1 MHVSEELPVRQ
12 KVPEGGMSERPH
24 VDENCW
30 CEPRRM
36 QICPVCNA
44 ERSCGECG
52 DSGLVLEYAPDEP
65 VVVVHNR

>member
-1 MHVSEELPVRQ
+1 
-12 KVPEGGMSERPH
+12 MSERPH
-24 VDENCW
+24 VDDDCW